1 MSGDTPPGTTLKCP
15 HSEAVRKRWGDS
27 VSEARWAALRAL
39 RDRQRG
45 WAAKPEAGCGASHFK
60 NVPLTG
66 ADAFW
71 LAEAPGRNEVNCV
84 PNLRL
89 EGADLDGAQ
98 LEGAVVTDL
107 RWAHLEGGRS
117 PRGAPILGR
126 PQQGAPE
133 GRPPLRAPVGGPTS
147 VRLGWTRKHSIQGPA
162 STRGLNF
169 ATSNGA
175 ELAQSTSHES
185 PGRSSCGS
193 AMRGA

>member
-27 VSEARWAALRAL
+27 VSEARWAALGAL

-71 LAEAPGRNEVNCV
+71 LAEAPGRNEMNCV

-107 RWAHLEGGRS
+107 RWAHLEGADLREAHLS
-117 PRGAPILGR
+117 SADLNRAH
-126 PQQGAPE
+126 
-133 GRPPLRAPVGGPTS
+133 LRADLRFARLWGGQP
-147 VRLGWTRKHSIQGPA
+147 P
-162 STRGLNF
+162 
-169 ATSNGA
+169 
-175 ELAQSTSHES
+175 
-185 PGRSSCGS
+185 
-193 AMRGA
+193 